1 MDNTY
6 FTALIGVFSTLLGV
20 FIGWGLSLQSYKIGR
35 TVVYG
40 TLTVRKEDILSN
52 DSKTEYI
59 VRCVVHNSRQ
69 IPVILDNFSLEI
81 RPCNSSKTSIQRII
95 EPEINYYIVNGVK
108 IGAETSVKPQF
119 IHPRT
124 LQEFSFK
131 IVDADQ
137 SVMKSKLTLIA
148 FDEKHKKQR
157 FKLYDGTKGQK

>member
-1 MDNTY
+1 MDSTCLA
-6 FTALIGVFSTLLGV
+6 ALIGVIGTLMGIV
-20 FIGWGLSLQSYKIGR
+20 IGWLLSLQSYKIGR

-40 TLTVRKEDILSN
+40 SLIVKKDNLVQTN
-52 DSKTEYI
+52 KTDYI

-81 RPCNSSKTSIQRII
+81 KSCNSAKTSIQRII
-95 EPEINYYIVNGVK
+95 EPEVNYYMINGIK

-137 SVMKSKLTLIA
+137 SIMKSKLTLIA

-157 FKLYDGTKGQK
+157 FQLYDGTKGQK